1 MTELSKKILASYQ
14 IRKTK
19 KQKTEFI
26 SFLQKELGEENV
38 RVEKSGHFGS
48 RNIVL
53 GDPLS
58 AKVIFTAHYDTQP
71 VLPFPNFLTP
81 KNLPPYLAYSFLV
94 MLGCML
100 LFFGVGVLFGI
111 LNLPSPVAF
120 LLSEGLLL
128 ALLCLIL
135 FGPANRHTA
144 NDNTSGV
151 ITVLEAYQKEAI
163 RNKAAFILFDHE
175 EMGLLG
181 SSAYAK
187 AHRGELADKLVIN
200 FDCVGDGDNLM
211 LILSAA
217 AEDQRE
223 NLRGAFA
230 GDGEKQVLL
239 EKAKGTL
246 YPSDQLCFKR
256 SVGVAAFRRHPKIG
270 LYISRIHTK
279 NDTICE
285 EKNITLLLE
294 GAERY
299 MAGIN

>member
-19 KQKTEFI
+19 KQKTEFL

-48 RNIVL
+48 RNIML
-53 GDPLS
+53 GDPQS

-81 KNLPPYLAYSFLV
+81 KNLPLYLAYSFLV

-111 LNLPSPVAF
+111 LNLPSWLTS
-120 LLSEGLLL
+120 LLSDGLVLVLL
-128 ALLCLIL
+128 GVMF